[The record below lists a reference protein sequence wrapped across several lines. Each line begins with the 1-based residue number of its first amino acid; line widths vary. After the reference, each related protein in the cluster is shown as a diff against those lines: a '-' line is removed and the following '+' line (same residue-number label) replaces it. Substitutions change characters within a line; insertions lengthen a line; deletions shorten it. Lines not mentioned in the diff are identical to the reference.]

1 MESLFLK
8 CCDRTPDLTKY
19 LNVENVM
26 KKHLV
31 YTAILSLFLFSCG
44 GPDRT
49 AELKTVDSLMKVL
62 DATDSIIGTLNLDDV
77 KKRGEEVANN
87 RKYIQFNVNMLKDTL
102 DFNTALMLTEYREAG
117 KFFDKIKNEA
127 MHVDRSVDSARVNL
141 NNLKH
146 DLENNSLAAGIDVN
160 ASLNSERAQV
170 AEMKSYAENLQLMAK
185 ATVASHD
192 TLAPKVNAYVKLMNE
207 KLAAQKQK

>member
-1 MESLFLK
+1 
-8 CCDRTPDLTKY
+8 
-19 LNVENVM
+19 M

-31 YTAILSLFLFSCG
+31 YVIAASSLLFSCG

-49 AELKTVDSLMKVL
+49 AELKTVDSLNQIL
-62 DATDSIIGTLNLDDV
+62 NATDSIIASLDLDDV
-77 KKRGEEVANN
+77 KKRGDEVANN

-127 MHVDRSVDSARVNL
+127 QHVDRSVDSARVSL

-146 DLENNSLAAGIDVN
+146 DLENNSLAEGIDLN
-160 ASLNSERAQV
+160 ASLANERAQA
-170 AEMKSYAENLQLMAK
+170 AEMKAYTENLQVMVK
-185 ATVASHD
+185 AAVASHD

>member
-1 MESLFLK
+1 
-8 CCDRTPDLTKY
+8 
-19 LNVENVM
+19 M

-31 YTAILSLFLFSCG
+31 YTAAVSLFLFSCG
-44 GPDRT
+44 GPDRS
-49 AELKTVDSLMKVL
+49 AELKTVDSLTKVL
-62 DATDSIIGTLNLDDV
+62 DATDSVIASIDLDDV

-117 KFFDKIKNEA
+117 KFFDKIKNEV
-127 MHVDRSVDSARVNL
+127 MHIDRSVDSARVSL

-146 DLENNSLAAGIDVN
+146 DLENNSLAQGIDVK
-160 ASLNSERAQV
+160 ASLSAERAQV
-170 AEMKSYAENLQLMAK
+170 SEMKSYAENLKLMA
-185 ATVASHD
+185 AAAAASHD

-207 KLAAQKQK
+207 KLASQKQK

>member
-1 MESLFLK
+1 
-8 CCDRTPDLTKY
+8 
-19 LNVENVM
+19 M

-31 YTAILSLFLFSCG
+31 YAIAASSLLFSCG

-49 AELKTVDSLMKVL
+49 AELKTVDSLNQVL
-62 DATDSIIGTLNLDDV
+62 NATDSIIASLNLDDV
-77 KKRGEEVANN
+77 KKRADEVANN

-127 MHVDRSVDSARVNL
+127 QHVDRSVDSARVSL

-146 DLENNSLAAGIDVN
+146 DLENNSLAEGIDLN
-160 ASLNSERAQV
+160 ASLASERVQA
-170 AEMKSYAENLQLMAK
+170 AEMKAYAENLQVMVK

-192 TLAPKVNAYVKLMNE
+192 TLAPKVNVYVKQLNE
-207 KLAAQKQK
+207 KLSTQKQK

>member
-1 MESLFLK
+1 
-8 CCDRTPDLTKY
+8 
-19 LNVENVM
+19 M

-31 YTAILSLFLFSCG
+31 YTAILSLFLISCS

-49 AELKTVDSLMKVL
+49 AELKAVDSLTKVL
-62 DATDSIIGTLNLDDV
+62 DATDSIIASINLDEI

-87 RKYIQFNVNMLKDTL
+87 KKYIQFNVNMLKDTL

-117 KFFDKIKNEA
+117 KFFDKVKSEA
-127 MHVDRSVDSARVNL
+127 MHVDRSVDSARVSL

-146 DLENNSLAAGIDVN
+146 DLENNSLAEGIDVN
-160 ASLNSERAQV
+160 ASLSAERMQV
-170 AEMKSYAENLQLMAK
+170 AEMKSYAENLKLMAV
-185 ATVASHD
+185 AAVASHD

-207 KLAAQKQK
+207 KLAAQKQ